1 MFQRVIRVFK
11 LEAGVFEEVEHNP
24 AATGQ
29 AALVVLIAG
38 ILTGLGGAF
47 AAMFNERAVLGT
59 LVGSIIWMFVVWLLW
74 SLIAYLVG
82 VYLFKGQADLGEML
96 RTIGFGM
103 APLWL
108 AVIPCLGG
116 IIGAVWTF
124 AAILIALRQ
133 GLDINFTKAVLT
145 AIIGIVL
152 FAIGYSIFLSYSWG
166 IFFL

>member
-1 MFQRVIRVFK
+1 MFQRVIRVFR
-11 LEAGVFEEVEHNP
+11 LQASVFEEVEHDN
-24 AATGQ
+24 AATVQ

-47 AAMFNERAVLGT
+47 AALFNEQAVLGT
-59 LVGSIIWMFVVWLLW
+59 LLGSIIWTLIVWLLW

-82 VYLFKGQADLGEML
+82 VYLFKGQADVGEML

-116 IIGAVWTF
+116 IIGSVWTF

-133 GLDINFTKAVLT
+133 GLDVNFTKAVLT
-145 AIIGIVL
+145 AIVGVILFIIGN
-152 FAIGYSIFLSYSWG
+152 AIFYSLSWG
-166 IFFL
+166 NLFF